1 MARDTKE
8 RILRET
14 LFAFSSLRF
23 EDISLAMIA
32 KRVGVSKT
40 AIFRHFKNKQ
50 ELFDTLETQV
60 LNQILVLRD
69 QLLAIDKSVLPESE
83 SRPKVFEVLALF
95 FSEKPEL
102 LPYLIQ
108 TAFNSRSGIVTTTLL
123 EVFETS
129 DARSVQKCFD
139 MVTMCFFLMQMVNDY
154 PGDIVTIHQ
163 YADSVSL
170 LIEQGFPCFG
180 PISDHRM
187 EEIDSVS
194 EVSAQE
200 TTQDRFFIALGRVV
214 DKYSPLGISID
225 RVAAELGL
233 ANSTLYATYANKET
247 LIRQTVIREFL
258 NFGTVLTKR
267 LLLAR
272 SLSEVIYIVLATASS
287 YCAQSIPLSDC
298 IICWICMNG
307 KLDCN
312 CDDLE
317 RFDFLPRQNPE
328 LNRFYGQFQEYC
340 DRESVDSNLISR
352 WVMFLP
358 FGFCFI
364 KRLYPEFY
372 PSDYSDK
379 FLYRLIYRG
388 VGEVRLNTGDDE
400 IRA

>member
-69 QLLAIDKSVLPESE
+69 QLLAIDKSALPETE
-83 SRPKVFEVLALF
+83 SRSKVFEVLALF

-108 TAFNSRSGIVTTTLL
+108 RAFNSQSSVATTTLL
-123 EVFETS
+123 EVFGTS
-129 DARSVQKCFD
+129 DIRSVQKCFD
-139 MVTMCFFLMQMVNDY
+139 MATMCFFLMQMVSDY
-154 PGDIVTIHQ
+154 PGDTAMIHQ

-170 LIEQGFPCFG
+170 LIEHGFPCFG
-180 PISDHRM
+180 SITVQRM
-187 EEIDSVS
+187 EELDSIA

-200 TTQDRFFIALGRVV
+200 TTQDRFFIALGRVLEQ
-214 DKYSPLGISID
+214 YSPLGISVE

-247 LIRQTVIREFL
+247 LIRQTVIKEFL

-267 LLLAR
+267 LACAQ
-272 SLSEVIYIVLATASS
+272 SLSEAIYVVLATSSS
-287 YCAQSIPLSDC
+287 YCARSIPLSDC
-298 IICWICMNG
+298 IISWICMNG

-312 CDDLE
+312 CDDFE
-317 RFDFLPRQNPE
+317 RVDFQPRQNPE
-328 LNRFYGQFQEYC
+328 LDRFHEQFQEYC
-340 DRESVDSNLISR
+340 DQENVDSDLISR

-358 FGFCFI
+358 FSFCFM
-364 KRLYPEFY
+364 KRLCPEFY
-372 PSDYSDK
+372 PSGYSDES
-379 FLYRLIYRG
+379 LYRLIQRG
-388 VGEVRLNTGDDE
+388 VGGARSDTGDDE
-400 IRA
+400 MRA